1 MHAGRVR
8 EEGREEERD
17 KHRER
22 DRQKERV
29 RKRETQLSLGPGI
42 VWDFWDEV

>member
-1 MHAGRVR
+1 MQAGLEKKGGKKR
-8 EEGREEERD
+8 EIN
-17 KHRER
+17 RER